1 MGDAYGVGF
10 TMLIGKG
17 GGGILVLGFAPS
29 GSFLTSD
36 SGFGVAL
43 LSRISLG
50 VVSFAESGEVA
61 AELEAGMEALSDGV
75 GSSADIAY
83 LVYMGGRQVDGC
95 QSGSGDNEEL
105 ASVYSS
111 T

>member
-1 MGDAYGVGF
+1 MF
-10 TMLIGKG
+10 MGKG

-36 SGFGVAL
+36 SGFGLTL

-61 AELEAGMEALSDGV
+61 TELEAGMDALSDGV
-75 GSSADIAY
+75 GNSADIAY
-83 LVYMGGRQVDGC
+83 GVYDSGRQVDRC
-95 QSGSGDNEEL
+95 QSGSGDNGEL
-105 ASVYSS
+105 AYVYPS